1 MKVKQDYER
10 GRRHR
15 QHTTRRM
22 DYLWGM
28 GTSKRGVEEGTRA
41 GSGGAHKNKA
51 E

>member
-28 GTSKRGVEEGTRA
+28 GTSKRGVEEGTQA